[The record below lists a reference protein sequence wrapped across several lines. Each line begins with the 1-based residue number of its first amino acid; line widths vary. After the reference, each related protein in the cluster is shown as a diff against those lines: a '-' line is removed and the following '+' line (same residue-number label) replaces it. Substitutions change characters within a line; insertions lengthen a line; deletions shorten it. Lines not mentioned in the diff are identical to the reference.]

1 MKWEWGSMKDKYKS
15 RYKEI
20 GERIVFYRNI
30 RGMTQEELA
39 IKVNCSSKYI
49 DQIENYDMN
58 SEFSW
63 SVNLLFDISDA
74 LEVDV
79 LIFLGCL

>member
-1 MKWEWGSMKDKYKS
+1 MKDKYKEQY
-15 RYKEI
+15 REL
-20 GERIVFYRNI
+20 GERIAFYRKR

-39 IKVNCSSKYI
+39 LKVNCSTEYI
-49 DQIENYDMN
+49 EQIENYDVK
-58 SEFSW
+58 SDFSW
-63 SVNLLFDISDA
+63 SVNMLLTISDA

>member
-1 MKWEWGSMKDKYKS
+1 MKDEYKN
-15 RYKEI
+15 RYREI
-20 GERIVFYRNI
+20 GERISFYRNI
-30 RGMTQEELA
+30 REMTQEELA

-58 SEFSW
+58 SDFSW

>member
-1 MKWEWGSMKDKYKS
+1 MKDEYKN

-49 DQIENYDMN
+49 DQIENYDVN

-63 SVNLLFDISDA
+63 SVNLLFDIADV

>member
-1 MKWEWGSMKDKYKS
+1 MKDKYKR
-15 RYKEI
+15 RYREI
-20 GERIVFYRNI
+20 GKRISYYRN
-30 RGMTQEELA
+30 RRAMTQEELA
-39 IKVNCSSKYI
+39 IKVNCSQKYI

-58 SEFSW
+58 SDFSW
-63 SVNLLFDISDA
+63 SINLLFDISDA

>member
-1 MKWEWGSMKDKYKS
+1 MMKDEYKK
-15 RYKEI
+15 RYREI

-39 IKVNCSSKYI
+39 IKVNCSVKYI
-49 DQIENYDMN
+49 DQIENYDVN

>member
-1 MKWEWGSMKDKYKS
+1 MKDEYKN
-15 RYKEI
+15 RYREI

-30 RGMTQEELA
+30 RAMTQEELA
-39 IKVNCSSKYI
+39 IQVNCSSKYI
-49 DQIENYDMN
+49 NQIENYDVN

-63 SVNLLFDISDA
+63 SINLLFDISDA

>member
-1 MKWEWGSMKDKYKS
+1 MKDKYKN
-15 RYKEI
+15 RYREI

-30 RGMTQEELA
+30 RRMTQEELA

-49 DQIENYDMN
+49 DRIENYDMN

>member
-1 MKWEWGSMKDKYKS
+1 MKDEYKD
-15 RYKEI
+15 RYRER

-30 RGMTQEELA
+30 RRMTQEELA
-39 IKVNCSSKYI
+39 IQVNCSSKYI

-63 SVNLLFDISDA
+63 SINLLFDISDA

>member
-1 MKWEWGSMKDKYKS
+1 MKDEYKN

-39 IKVNCSSKYI
+39 IQVNCSAKYI
-49 DQIENYDMN
+49 DQIENYDVN

>member
-1 MKWEWGSMKDKYKS
+1 MKEEYKK
-15 RYKEI
+15 RYREI
-20 GERIVFYRNI
+20 GERIIFYRNI

-39 IKVNCSSKYI
+39 IKVNCSSEYI
-49 DQIENYDMN
+49 DQIENYNMN

-63 SVNLLFDISDA
+63 SVNLLFDIADA